1 MALQTINVGNYVN
14 DGTGDDLRTAFVKV
28 NENFDE
34 LDLRAGQNNTA
45 SNTGTGAGIFKE
57 KVGVD
62 LRFKSVKAGNGISVV
77 QNSSDITVN
86 NTWPSIGSIQAD
98 DSNTFTATGSNT
110 LIITGGGAITT
121 SINNNTLTINGVS
134 NIESESAP
142 RLGADLNLNN
152 HDVVDYNLSLRSINN
167 DITYFDFGIIGAVPS
182 TFFQWLKDQYDF
194 DLGSFSSPA
203 AVDIDLG
210 TIA

>member
-1 MALQTINVGNYVN
+1 MINVGNYVN

-98 DSNTFTATGSNT
+98 DNNTFTATGSNT

-152 HDVVDYNLSLRSINN
+152 HDIIDYNLSLRSINN
-167 DITYFDFGIIGAVPS
+167 DVTYFDFGVIGAVPS

-203 AVDIDLG
+203 AVDIDFG